1 MKGIPTHEHPATSTE
16 RKTSMIRKL
25 LFTAGLALTVGLT
38 ACQNGGADEP
48 EAQVTTSPPPPP
60 ATEPAELAFTPPE
73 DFATIAIFDIV
84 QPLSPDYLVNAYRM
98 DGADTEEL
106 IVVASY
112 LLPQD
117 LATATREER
126 EAIVMNYDEVIGNED
141 VDGIVNVALV
151 GGQQGLYRWAR
162 VTVDDE
168 TVFQANTFLFSGN
181 QAIMVTCQY
190 VEQRPAVDSACEQ
203 VLESLEFPENWQT
216 V

>member
-1 MKGIPTHEHPATSTE
+1 
-16 RKTSMIRKL
+16 MIRKL

-38 ACQNGGADEP
+38 GCQNGDADEP
-48 EAQVTTSPPPPP
+48 EAQSSTSPPPPP

-73 DFATIAIFDIV
+73 DFGTIAIYDIV
-84 QPLSPDYLVNAYRM
+84 NPLSPDYLVNAYRLNE
-98 DGADTEEL
+98 AETEEM

-117 LATATREER
+117 QATTTREER
-126 EAIVMNYDEVIGNED
+126 EAVVAAYDETIGNED

-151 GGQQGLYRWAR
+151 GGHQGLYRWAKI
-162 VTVDDE
+162 TVDGE

-190 VEQRPAVDSACEQ
+190 VEQRPVVDSACEQ
-203 VLESLEFPENWQT
+203 VLQSLEFPENWQAS
-216 V
+216 